1 MKRTPP
7 LNSLKAF
14 EAAARHGSFAR
25 AAIELNVTPAAIS
38 HQVKELE
45 QTLGLMLFTRQA
57 RGVALSAAGE
67 SYRASIAEALTL
79 ISRATASLQ
88 TDRLQGPLRL
98 TLPHSFAQS
107 WLTPR
112 LASLISLHPDLQLCI
127 SADNQLADIHA
138 QEADIAIRFGNG
150 DYPGLHA
157 EFLLADAATILIAT
171 DQLERTMPSS
181 NVNLLADALLLE
193 DVSVG
198 RDEPWMSW
206 QPWLREAGVDRDP
219 SRKRIRFSNGAM
231 AIDACLS
238 GTGLCIARLSLVL
251 DALRRRQAT
260 ALLPWRSTEFAYYIV
275 YREGDADNPRLRAF
289 IDWLRH
295 EGGSFA
301 ALAQATSGHEI
312 RSATMSVDLEP

>member
-25 AAIELNVTPAAIS
+25 AAAELNVTSAAIS

-45 QTLGLMLFTRQA
+45 QTVGLVLFTRQA
-57 RGVALSAAGE
+57 RGVALSPTGE

-98 TLPHSFAQS
+98 TLPHSFAQH

-112 LASLISLHPDLQLCI
+112 MASLINLHPDLQLSI
-127 SADNQLADIHA
+127 NANNRLADIHA

-157 EFLLADAATILIAT
+157 EFLFADAATILIAT
-171 DQLERTMPSS
+171 NQLDGITPS
-181 NVNLLADALLLE
+181 NNANLLADALLLE
-193 DVSVG
+193 DMSVG
-198 RDEPWMSW
+198 REEPWLSW
-206 QPWLREAGVDRDP
+206 QPWLREAGVDREP

-260 ALLPWRSTEFAYYIV
+260 ALVPWRSTEFAYYIV

-289 IDWLRH
+289 IDWLRQ
-295 EGGSFA
+295 EGRSFA
-301 ALAQATSGHEI
+301 ALAQEASGHKI
-312 RSATMSVDLEP
+312 RAD